1 MEITISYFDKEDNEK
16 EITVTVDVSAYF
28 DGIGPYEYWGC
39 RGYDKGQLCV
49 DINDV
54 SYDKE
59 GLPQDEIDEIEKQLK
74 SREFHAIPLGAN
86 VKEVS
91 LWKDFGTPVEY
102 FKHLRGDQVFDF

>member
-16 EITVTVDVSAYF
+16 EITVTVDVYAYF

-59 GLPQDEIDEIEKQLK
+59 GLPQDEIDEIEKQFK
-74 SREFHAIPLGAN
+74 SREFQEKIYEQYL
-86 VKEVS
+86 
-91 LWKDFGTPVEY
+91 D
-102 FKHLRGDQVFDF
+102 DQQSAREDAAEAAYEARMENNY